1 MESPEIPRFTI
12 KDNPSLSQ
20 KWGKILLDEKVNN
33 NSFKNFNAN
42 LAPNLVNKLPHVTN
56 KFNLDSVLAYCKR
69 FLNTENQKFTFF
81 STSEDEV
88 LNLFKDANPEKAAGI
103 DNLPRRFLKDGAVA
117 LALPISKLC
126 NLSMKSYLPRLHS

>member
-12 KDNPSLSQ
+12 KDNPSLSSFSQ
-20 KWGKILLDEKVNN
+20 KWGKILLDEKVNKVKSK

-81 STSEDEV
+81 PNFRGWS
-88 LNLFKDANPEKAAGI
+88 FKI
-103 DNLPRRFLKDGAVA
+103 
-117 LALPISKLC
+117 I
-126 NLSMKSYLPRLHS
+126 